1 MEELVGTRDAYG
13 KALVELGRR
22 NKRIVALE
30 SDTAESTRTKWFAM
44 EFPDR
49 FFNMGIAE
57 ANMMGVAS
65 GLATCGKIP
74 FASSFCEFGTSR
86 CYEQIKLS
94 ICWMRQNVKI
104 VVSHAGIT
112 VGEDGASH
120 QAVDD
125 IALMRGLPNMTV
137 LVPCDAIETK
147 KAIFAAA
154 STDGPFYIRLGR
166 AKFPLILKEDYQ
178 FRIGKGVV
186 LKEGKD
192 ATIIACG
199 LMVSKALLAHETLSR
214 EGISVRVIN
223 MSTIKPIDKDIIIK
237 SAKETGAIVTSEE
250 HTIIGG
256 LGSAVAEVLVE
267 SCPVPMKRIGVLDR
281 FGVSGSPQELLERFK
296 LTEKDIHNAVLDVIK
311 RKENSI

>member
-1 MEELVGTRDAYG
+1 MKEEELVGTRDAYG
-13 KALVELGRR
+13 KALLELGRD
-22 NKRIVALE
+22 NKQVVVLD
-30 SDTAESTRTKWFAM
+30 SDVSESTRTKWFAK

-94 ICWMRQNVKI
+94 ICWARQNVKI

-120 QAVDD
+120 QAIDD

-147 KAIFAAA
+147 KAVFAAA
-154 STDGPFYIRLGR
+154 TTDGPFYIRLAR
-166 AKFPLILKEDYQ
+166 AKFPLILKDDYQ
-178 FRIGKGVV
+178 FKIGKGVV
-186 LKEGKD
+186 LREGKE

-199 LMVSKALLAHETLSR
+199 LMVKQALLAHDTLSR
-214 EGISVRVIN
+214 EGISVMVIN
-223 MSTIKPIDKDIIIK
+223 MSTVKPIDKDIIIK
-237 SAKETGAIVTSEE
+237 AAKETGAIVTAEE

-267 SCPVPMKRIGVLDR
+267 SNPVPMKRIGILDR
-281 FGVSGSPQELLERFK
+281 FGISGSPDELLKRFK
-296 LTEKDIHNAVLDVIK
+296 LTGEDIHNAVLEVIK
-311 RKENSI
+311 RK